1 MEGIIHRVWQ
11 WWSSDHIRIMRDK
24 SSTAMLTGY
33 FEAKIL
39 DLDLQ
44 LSATCGAGLDEVR
57 DFTHDGI
64 SYYRNC

>member
-1 MEGIIHRVWQ
+1 
-11 WWSSDHIRIMRDK
+11 MRDK
-24 SSTAMLTGY
+24 TGTAMLAGY

-44 LSATCGAGLDEVR
+44 LSAARGAGLDEVR